1 MAKNK
6 NYFGEG
12 NSKERTIEYEFEYC
26 LDCNLRLL
34 NKKPIVTQDILNEE
48 FERYTIESKKGNQIN
63 LEKITIQ
70 HTDFENLQRLIQ
82 KAYAFGK
89 LRQKIMKEHNS
100 IKN

>member
-1 MAKNK
+1 LAKNK

-34 NKKPIVTQDILNEE
+34 NKKPIITQDILNEE
-48 FERYTIESKKGNQIN
+48 FERYIIESKKGNQIN

-89 LRQKIMKEHNS
+89 LREKIMQRA
-100 IKN
+100 